1 MDELTTLAERME
13 CLQPVEWTPLLRAA
27 RARAVPQS
35 AVLEPGRRATVR
47 VLAYRVCVA
56 KVRGVWDY
64 PYRLA
69 LVAIDGEDAPRWIA
83 TERLIENEEPRG
95 AGTPEAVTGTAKEK
109 SR

>member
-1 MDELTTLAERME
+1 VIELTTLAERME
-13 CLQPVEWTPLLRAA
+13 CLRPVEWTPLLRAA

-47 VLAYRVCVA
+47 VLAYRVVVA
-56 KVRGVWDY
+56 KVRGSWDL

-69 LVAIDGEDAPRWIA
+69 LVAIDGEETPRWIS

-95 AGTPEAVTGTAKEK
+95 VPAPGAVTETKGP